1 MRKMILLTVM
11 FGLLWAEFGAAQTL
25 SNSPFNAR
33 QRRSPHLDLLRQAL
47 KLSSYLKLDWRTSPN
62 GVDTLS
68 VTDDFNRTNIGP
80 DWVYEEGY
88 WQILNGEL
96 DTTPAADHE
105 WRYLAVFQPVF
116 NDANRKI
123 YSVSYRWG
131 RHADELGIREA
142 AFGLM
147 LDRPD
152 QFASGYW
159 LWHRTNWFAVWLW
172 IIKNGTWEY
181 TPGNGKDVDQQPSQL
196 AANPVAGDVITA
208 YIRNEPDAVYFDYYA
223 NNDFDATVKDVTK
236 EFPKSDTWYV
246 GAFIHGQELNN
257 QIDDFTVTWLE
268 GDVVGPAAVN
278 DLRALNSTA
287 TSIKL
292 EWTSTGDNGVDGNA
306 TSLELRYSTSP
317 ITAANFAQASLAP
330 NLPVPAPT
338 GVKQDFEVKNLTVNT
353 QYYFA
358 LKIFDEVGNAGPISN
373 VVQARTASS
382 GAASN
387 LTVVNGCGQSGEV
400 NENLPTSLT
409 ARVTDDNGL
418 GVISSPVEFV
428 IMSGNGTVDG
438 QKSIIVSTDA
448 AGEAKTIWKLG
459 TSVGTQTVE
468 IRASGLNGS
477 PNSCT
482 ATATAAAPAKLSV
495 NNGNNQ
501 VVTIGQIAPVS
512 LTARLTDSYNN
523 PHVNQTVIFNITAGG
538 GNFVNGQANTGKIFQ
553 TLTGSNG
560 NALARVAVGS
570 VYGDTTEVTATWT
583 SSDGVTTL
591 VANFV
596 VVAAWP
602 DSAIAAK
609 GNNQTAARNAV
620 LPDSL
625 TIKILDAA
633 QAPVKNY
640 PVTFRILTG
649 GGKLAN
655 NQAEVEVNTDS
666 NGYARTIWTLGNI
679 PGVQQVELQALFNND
694 NLRNTPFVFEATAF
708 IPSAVTDEVAASLP
722 QQFALQ
728 QNFPNPFNPETTVR
742 FDLPE
747 AGAVTIQV
755 MDVSGRQ
762 VRQLLAGEIPAGS
775 HRLIWNGQNNDGL
788 PAESGVYFITLRAKL
803 GRNPRDLVATRKVV
817 LMK

>member
-1 MRKMILLTVM
+1 MRKMILLTAM
-11 FGLLWAEFGAAQTL
+11 LGLLWTEFGAAQIL
-25 SNSPFNAR
+25 STPSFNAY
-33 QRRSPHLDLLRQAL
+33 QRRSPHLDSLRQAL
-47 KLSSYLKLDWRTSPN
+47 KLSSHLKLDWRTSKN
-62 GVDTLS
+62 GVDTLRI
-68 VTDDFNRTNIGP
+68 VDDFNRTNIGS

-88 WQILNGEL
+88 WQILDGEL

-116 NDANRKI
+116 NDADRKI
-123 YSVSYRWG
+123 HSVSYRWG
-131 RHADELGIREA
+131 RHADELGIREG

-152 QFASGYW
+152 HLASGYW

-172 IIKNGTWEY
+172 IIKDGTWEY
-181 TPGNGKDVDQQPSQL
+181 TPGNGKEVDTAPANLGS
-196 AANPVAGDVITA
+196 NPVAGDVITA
-208 YIRNEPDAVYFDYYA
+208 YIRNESDAVYFDYYV
-223 NNDFDATVKDVTK
+223 NNYFDATVKDVTK
-236 EFPKSDTWYV
+236 EFPKNDTWYV

-268 GDVVGPAAVN
+268 GDVVGPAAVT
-278 DLRALNSTA
+278 DLRALDST
-287 TSIKL
+287 TSSIKL

-306 TSLELRYSTSP
+306 TRLELRYSTAP
-317 ITAANFAQASLAP
+317 ITPVNFAQASLAP
-330 NLPVPAPT
+330 NLPAPASA
-338 GVKQDFEVKNLTVNT
+338 GVKQNFEVKNLTVNT

-358 LKIFDEVGNAGPISN
+358 LKIFDEVGNAGPLSN
-373 VVQARTASS
+373 LAVARTAGA

-400 NENLPTSLT
+400 NKNLPTSLT

-418 GVISSPVEFV
+418 GVSGSPVEFV
-428 IMSGNGTVDG
+428 MISGNGTVGG
-438 QKSIIVSTDA
+438 QKNITVNTDA
-448 AGEAKTIWKLG
+448 AGEAKTTWKLG

-477 PNSCT
+477 PNSCS
-482 ATATAAAPAKLSV
+482 AMATAAAPAKLSV

-501 VVTIGQIAPVS
+501 IVTIGQIAPVS
-512 LTARLTDSYNN
+512 LTARLTDTYNN
-523 PHVNQTVIFNITAGG
+523 PHSNQSVIFNITAGG
-538 GNFVNGQANTGKIFQ
+538 GNFVNGQVNVGKVYQ

-560 NALARVAVGS
+560 NALARVAVSS
-570 VYGDTTEVTATWT
+570 VYGDTTKVSATWT
-583 SSDGVTTL
+583 GATTL

-602 DSAIAAK
+602 DSAMAAK
-609 GNNQTAARNAV
+609 GNNQTAARNSV

-625 TIKILDAA
+625 IVKIFDAA
-633 QAPVKNY
+633 KAPVKNY
-640 PVTFRILTG
+640 PVTFRILSG

-655 NQAEVEVNTDS
+655 NQAQVNVNTDN
-666 NGYARTIWTLGNI
+666 NGYARTVWMLGNVA
-679 PGVQQVELQALFNND
+679 GVQQVELQALFNNG
-694 NLRNTPFVFEATAF
+694 NLRNTPLIFAATAF
-708 IPSAVTDEVAASLP
+708 IPSAVADADAASLP
-722 QQFALQ
+722 QQLALH

-755 MDVSGRQ
+755 TDISGRQ
-762 VRQLLAGEIPAGS
+762 VRQLLAGEMPAGS
-775 HRLIWNGQNNDGL
+775 HRLVWNGQNDAGR
-788 PAESGVYFITLRAKL
+788 PAESGVYFITLRAQI
-803 GRNPRDLVATRKVV
+803 GRSPRDLLATRKVV